1 MVAGPDGNLWFAEA
15 VDPGDIGE
23 INPNTGATAQFPTTT
38 PHSLSLGVATGPDG
52 TVWFTEA
59 ATSQV
64 GEINPT
70 THSASRSA
78 LRRS

>member
-23 INPNTGATAQFPTTT
+23 INP
-38 PHSLSLGVATGPDG
+38 
-52 TVWFTEA
+52 
-59 ATSQV
+59 
-64 GEINPT
+64 T